1 MQATIGGSLRRR
13 RRSRRRFAQSR
24 TARLQRARALA
35 DRRWQAASAA
45 PPPRPL
51 APTAVAVLRWAARDA
66 LCARASRLPPAAILE
81 LVGWKSRPRARPARA
96 RARAAIALA
105 RLRKPPDAERT
116 QAALARGLA
125 LALPRRLATP
135 RVRRALLSAAEC
147 DALVAQATAHA
158 AAHGWGSMHR
168 KYPTTDIAVADLA
181 CGAAVRAALHARAL
195 PAFAAYG
202 AQFGPAAELRFRD
215 LFVAKYDADAAGGQ
229 RGLDGHIDCSFLSM
243 VLQLNP
249 TADFEGGGTRF
260 EHRDLVVRPE
270 QGDGVLFLSK
280 LYHEGVPIRR
290 GTRYIWWG

>member
-1 MQATIGGSLRRR
+1 MAQSTYRGARLLALWLRGGRRR
-13 RRSRRRFAQSR
+13 K
-24 TARLQRARALA
+24 L
-35 DRRWQAASAA
+35 
-45 PPPRPL
+45 
-51 APTAVAVLRWAARDA
+51 LRWAALDA

-81 LVGWKSRPRARPARA
+81 LVRRVEQPAAYSQRERRA
-96 RARAAIALA
+96 AAIALA
-105 RLRKPPDAERT
+105 RLHPKPPDAERT

-168 KYPTTDIAVADLA
+168 KYPTTDISVADLA

-202 AQFGPAAELRFRD
+202 AQFGPASELRFRD

-280 LYHEGVPIRR
+280 LYHEGVPIRS
-290 GTRYIWWG
+290 GTRYILVGLIVRDARPG